1 MAHKIK
7 KDLTRTF
14 PHVEE
19 FKKPADSGENRL
31 FNVLKAFSAYDSETG
46 YVQGQNFITGMLL
59 QMMPDEVDAFWCLV
73 YIMF

>member
-31 FNVLKAFSAYDSETG
+31 YNVLKAFSAYDSETG
-46 YVQGQNFITGMLL
+46 YVQG
-59 QMMPDEVDAFWCLV
+59 
-73 YIMF
+73 